1 MYCLHFD
8 EIDST
13 NKYLKENFD
22 SLENFTFVSS
32 DYQSGGK
39 GRENRVWL
47 SNKSENL
54 LFSFLIKDESLL
66 KKFNVLSIGTATLV
80 ARFLELKG
88 LKNVSVK
95 WPNDVY
101 VNDKKICGILLE
113 GNVNKFLVIGVGLNV
128 NQTKFD
134 GDYRVDPTSMKIEL
148 KEDISLEALEV
159 ELFEFIFKHINQKLF
174 TNKTYDFLNSHNY
187 LLSKKVKA
195 GNITGIVNG
204 ITKEFELLIGDVP
217 INSLE
222 ISIL

>member
-1 MYCLHFD
+1 MNCAHFD

-13 NKYLKENFD
+13 NKYLRDNFK
-22 SLENFTFVSS
+22 SLENFTFVSA

-39 GRENRVWL
+39 GREDRVWH
-47 SNKSENL
+47 SNKHENL
-54 LFSFLIKDESLL
+54 LFSFLIKNESLL
-66 KKFNVLSIGTATLV
+66 KMFNVLSIGTATLI

-113 GNVNKFLVIGVGLNV
+113 GNVKQFLVIGVGLNV

-134 GDYRVDPTSMKIEL
+134 GDYRVNPTSMKIEL
-148 KEDISLEALEV
+148 KNDINLEALEV

-174 TNKTYDFLNSHNY
+174 NKKTFEFLSTHNY
-187 LLSKKVKA
+187 LLNKKVKA
-195 GNITGIVNG
+195 GNAIGKVSG
-204 ITKEFELLIGDVP
+204 ITKDFELLIGDTA

-222 ISIL
+222 IKII

>member
-1 MYCLHFD
+1 MNCLHFG

-13 NKYLKENFD
+13 NKYLKDNFET
-22 SLENFTFVSS
+22 LENFTFISA

-39 GRENRVWL
+39 GRENRVWF

-113 GNVNKFLVIGVGLNV
+113 GNIKNFLAIGVGLNV
-128 NQTKFD
+128 NQTWFD
-134 GDYRVDPTSMKIEL
+134 ADYRTKPTSMKIEL
-148 KEDISLEALEV
+148 KENINLEVLEV
-159 ELFEFIFKHINQKLF
+159 ELFEFIFKHINQKF
-174 TNKTYDFLNSHNY
+174 FNKKTFEFLNTHNY
-187 LLSKKVKA
+187 LLNKKVKA
-195 GNITGIVNG
+195 VNTIGKVSG
-204 ITKEFELLIGDVP
+204 ITKDFELLIGDTA

-222 ISIL
+222 IKII

>member
-1 MYCLHFD
+1 MNCIHFD

-13 NKYLKENFD
+13 NKYLKDNFET
-22 SLENFTFVSS
+22 LENFTFVST
-32 DYQSGGK
+32 DYQSSGK

-47 SNKSENL
+47 SKKFENL
-54 LFSFLIKDESLL
+54 LFSILIKDKLLL
-66 KKFNVLSIGTATLV
+66 KKFNVLSIGTATLI

-113 GNVNKFLVIGVGLNV
+113 GNVDKFLAIGVGLNV
-128 NQTKFD
+128 NQTLFD
-134 GDYRVDPTSMKIEL
+134 GDYRVNPTSMKTEL
-148 KEDISLEALEV
+148 KEDVNLESLEV

-174 TNKTYDFLNSHNY
+174 TKKTYDFLNSHNY
-187 LLSKKVKA
+187 LLNKKVKA

-222 ISIL
+222 ILIL